1 MTLCRVRNPSRRVGE
16 VSVRRRTLIVAL
28 VAGCATP
35 SAAIMETGAAQV
47 RGTRIAFQKRRGR
60 APTIVFE
67 SGLGDG
73 QEVWAGV
80 IEQLGPDGAYFAY
93 SRPGY
98 GDSENLHPPSAARNS
113 EQASTL
119 LSALLRIAGARPPY
133 VLVGHSL
140 GGLYIAHFA
149 AAYPEQVAGLVFVDG
164 RPPTFRAACD
174 TRGIRFCNTE
184 ASAAPP
190 PPNWPA
196 HIVAELRGMSV
207 SEDSAPAM
215 SAIANIP
222 ATVITSTTPWPGEQG
237 AEGFALW
244 LETQE
249 TFAHLFANHRFVR
262 AEGARHYV
270 QREQPALVA
279 REIDAL
285 VARLR

>member
-1 MTLCRVRNPSRRVGE
+1 MQRRAF
-16 VSVRRRTLIVAL
+16 LAAAL

-35 SAAIMETGAAQV
+35 PTADIESGAAQV
-47 RGTRIAFQKRRGR
+47 MGASIAFQKRRGR
-60 APTIVFE
+60 SPTIVFE

-73 QEVWAGV
+73 LEVWAGV
-80 IEQLGPDGAYFAY
+80 IEQLGSDAAYFAY

-98 GDSENLHPPSAARNS
+98 GASGNLQPPSAARNS
-113 EQASTL
+113 EQAS
-119 LSALLRIAGARPPY
+119 ALLHALLGAAGVRPPY

-149 AAYPEQVAGLVFVDG
+149 ASYREHVAGLVFVDG
-164 RPPTFRAACD
+164 RPPTFRASCD
-174 TRGIRFCNTE
+174 ARGIGFCNTA

-196 HIVAELRGMSV
+196 HIVAELQGMSA
-207 SEDSAPAM
+207 SEESAPAM
-215 SAIANIP
+215 SAIAGIP

-237 AEGFALW
+237 AQGFALW

-249 TFAHLFANHRFVR
+249 AFAHGFTSHRFVR

-279 REIDAL
+279 REIEAL
-285 VARLR
+285 VARVR